1 MFDIRL
7 GKISQFDVGAKDVCG
22 KQCTGTAASFLC
34 HMHSSSVCGS
44 QEIDDIITWGTHH
57 YAKIGNTFE
66 PKGSYRYLQVNEVCI
81 RPVNYKNKKYNLQL
95 VDEYFGMMSQ
105 KDNDIDFG
113 TYSLIN
119 AVEMSFKKSSKM

>member
-1 MFDIRL
+1 MYDIRL
-7 GKISQFDVGAKDVCG
+7 GKISQFDVGAPDVCG

-81 RPVNYKNKKYNLQL
+81 RPVNYKNKKFNLQL

-105 KDNDIDFG
+105 KDNDIDLG
-113 TYSLIN
+113 TYY
-119 AVEMSFKKSSKM
+119 